1 LTPTAQSP
9 PMWRFG
15 PATLGGPDQAE
26 MQASQAILAWLAWL
40 PLDAWMAVQIRPLT
54 PHPGEPGLA
63 AS

>member
-1 LTPTAQSP
+1 
-9 PMWRFG
+9 
-15 PATLGGPDQAE
+15 